1 MKHLLFTFIILF
13 SIALNAQKNK
23 PEYVIFID
31 GERATM
37 ADVEYYAKRG
47 RIKSMNK
54 GVSDA
59 QYKELL
65 KKYDEDI
72 GDKMF
77 IMTISLHPAE
87 SYDVS
92 TPSQLGDGR
101 TKLNPE
107 DFSYQLG
114 EVPEDFELSLLDGS
128 SISLA
133 DLKGKVV
140 LINFWA
146 TWCAPCIMEFYDL
159 QELILEPNKNKDF
172 VFLPIS
178 IGESEE
184 RVQLMMEKLNE
195 DGIFFNPGLDPKKL
209 VFSQFAKGSIPK
221 SFLLDKDGVLHM
233 YTEGN
238 SQKEM
243 EEIAAK
249 IEAILN

>member
-1 MKHLLFTFIILF
+1 
-13 SIALNAQKNK
+13 
-23 PEYVIFID
+23 
-31 GERATM
+31 
-37 ADVEYYAKRG
+37 
-47 RIKSMNK
+47 MNK

-65 KKYDEDI
+65 KKYGKDI

-87 SYDVS
+87 SYDES
-92 TPSQLGDGR
+92 TPSQLGDGG

-114 EVPEDFELSLLDGS
+114 EVPEDFEVFLLDGS

-133 DLKGKVV
+133 ELKGKVV

-159 QELILEPNKNKDF
+159 KELILEPNKNKDF
-172 VFLPIS
+172 IFLAIS
-178 IGESEE
+178 IGESKE

-195 DGIFFNPGLDPKKL
+195 DGISFNPGLDPKKL

-221 SFLLDKDGVLHM
+221 SFLLDKEGVLRM
-233 YTEGN
+233 FTEGN

-243 EEIAAK
+243 KEIATT
-249 IEAILN
+249 IEVLLN